1 MGEEQPFGRH
11 CVANVLC
18 AGFHNSI
25 GEPHRMNAKAAIKN
39 GAVMVAAI
47 IVAGLVMYQFQGN
60 ALIADAKKGYGG

>member
-1 MGEEQPFGRH
+1 
-11 CVANVLC
+11 
-18 AGFHNSI
+18 
-25 GEPHRMNAKAAIKN
+25 MNAKAAIKN